1 MNEIEAQVREVLGE
15 MYPDVDFDTE
25 DNLTESGIL
34 DSLSIIE
41 LTATL
46 EDVCDVQFSPMDM
59 TPENLASLSSIT
71 SLVSSKLE
79 D

>member
-59 TPENLASLSSIT
+59 TPENFASLSSIT